1 MRADD
6 VLPVPRG
13 PAEQVGVADP
23 VVADGVAQGPHDVL
37 LALQLL
43 EAPRA
48 VAPVEGLVG
57 HRGEPTQAV

>member
-1 MRADD
+1 
-6 VLPVPRG
+6 
-13 PAEQVGVADP
+13 
-23 VVADGVAQGPHDVL
+23 VL

-48 VAPVEGLVG
+48 VAAVEGLVG